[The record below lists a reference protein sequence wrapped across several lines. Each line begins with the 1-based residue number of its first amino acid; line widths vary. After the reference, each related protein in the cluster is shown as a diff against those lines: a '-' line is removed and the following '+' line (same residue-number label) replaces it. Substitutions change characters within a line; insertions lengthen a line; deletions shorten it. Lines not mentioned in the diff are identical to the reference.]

1 MILQS
6 DPGSHQSTI
15 NLAASH
21 HTTCRTES
29 AFLTTAHSEKVGG
42 GGEGKERVANWR
54 KNWPLKY
61 VFVVHQYSSLFTLF
75 GISVL
80 HRYLSSL
87 LPPSVFGLAL
97 FRPHLNPLTI

>member
-42 GGEGKERVANWR
+42 GGRRQGEGSELEEK
-54 KNWPLKY
+54 
-61 VFVVHQYSSLFTLF
+61 
-75 GISVL
+75 
-80 HRYLSSL
+80 
-87 LPPSVFGLAL
+87 LA
-97 FRPHLNPLTI
+97 T